1 MKKMLTI
8 LLLTII
14 STSSFAGPRED
25 AERVAALSFYGIECG
40 KLTSDGTYMLGTQQ
54 GSMDQSVYRATQRN
68 LSDLV
73 LVEGIDK
80 TCDMLLGV
88 LKPQGLAQ

>member
-1 MKKMLTI
+1 MKKILTI

-54 GSMDQSVYRATQRN
+54 GSMEVWIKVYIEQ
-68 LSDLV
+68 LK
-73 LVEGIDK
+73 E
-80 TCDMLLGV
+80 TCLI
-88 LKPQGLAQ
+88 

>member
-1 MKKMLTI
+1 MQ
-8 LLLTII
+8 
-14 STSSFAGPRED
+14 AQED

-40 KLTSDGTYMLGTQQ
+40 KLTFEGTYRLGTEQRT
-54 GSMDQSVYRATQRN
+54 MDQAAYSATQRN

-80 TCDMLLGV
+80 TCVMLLGV
-88 LKPQGLAQ
+88 LRTQGLAQ

>member
-1 MKKMLTI
+1 
-8 LLLTII
+8 
-14 STSSFAGPRED
+14 
-25 AERVAALSFYGIECG
+25 
-40 KLTSDGTYMLGTQQ
+40 MLGTQQ